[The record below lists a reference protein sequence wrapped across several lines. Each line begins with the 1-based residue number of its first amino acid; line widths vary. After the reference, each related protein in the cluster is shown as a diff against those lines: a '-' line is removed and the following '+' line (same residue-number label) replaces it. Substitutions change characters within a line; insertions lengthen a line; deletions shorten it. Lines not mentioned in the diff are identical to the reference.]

1 MTDYSYRED
10 KAKIFAKHY
19 ALSLNGTQAAIKAG
33 YSEKGAHVV
42 ATRMLKN
49 DKVKGFID
57 EEKARLMEQINVTQA
72 QIVSE
77 LSKIAFGNIGELVS
91 WTAEGELV
99 YKSSEDLTADQ
110 TAAIE
115 EITNTKK
122 FDNQGNPLGVDVKLK
137 MHNKLKA
144 LDQLSKILGIYKDSS
159 ELEVKVINVNVE
171 D

>member
-1 MTDYSYRED
+1 MDYRDD
-10 KAKIFAKHY
+10 KARVFAKHY
-19 ALSLNGTQAAIKAG
+19 ALSLNGTRAAIQAG

-42 ATRMLKN
+42 ASRLLSY
-49 DKVKGFID
+49 DKVKGYIE
-57 EEKARLMEQINVTQA
+57 EEKARLMQYVNVTQE
-72 QIVSE
+72 QIVNE

-99 YKSSEDLTADQ
+99 YKSSEELTADQ